1 MHVSFTHAFFVCST
15 HPILFHFITL
25 LLLGTD
31 YKLNNIPCPPV
42 ISCFLSQHILLSTLF
57 QIVGSLTSTTPPPVG
72 PYLATVGG
80 LRSQS
85 GAPLGGCPHC
95 GADEKELPKLWFKLP
110 CQGLRGAQGEL
121 HCGQCLL
128 HTRHP
133 PGVHSQALG
142 NRGSAQVKLC
152 NNGTR
157 WTKMDN
163 KDTPKKYEEVI
174 QGVATFCSE

>member
-1 MHVSFTHAFFVCST
+1 MHISFTHAFFVCST

-31 YKLNNIPCPPV
+31 YKLNDIPCPPV
-42 ISCFLSQHILLSTLF
+42 ISCFLSQHSLLSTLF
-57 QIVGSLTSTTPPPVG
+57 QIVGSLPSNPPPQWV
-72 PYLATVGG
+72 PTLPRWGG
-80 LRSQS
+80 LGRKA

-95 GADEKELPKLWFKLP
+95 GTDEKELPKLWFKLP
-110 CQGLRGAQGEL
+110 CQGLRDAQGEL
-121 HCGQCLL
+121 RCGQCLL

-142 NRGSAQVKLC
+142 NHGFAQVKLC

-157 WTKMDN
+157 WTKMN
-163 KDTPKKYEEVI
+163 TKDTRKKYEEVI